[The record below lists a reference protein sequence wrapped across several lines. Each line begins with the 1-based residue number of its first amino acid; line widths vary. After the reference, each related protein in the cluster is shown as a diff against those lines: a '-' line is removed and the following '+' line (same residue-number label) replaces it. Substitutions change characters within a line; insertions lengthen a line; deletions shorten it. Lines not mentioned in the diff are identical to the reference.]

1 MPSILGTSKRKRS
14 PQVKE
19 PNTKMMLVYL
29 AIIVVGAI
37 WNLSKKRHAGEDEM
51 SEL

>member
-1 MPSILGTSKRKRS
+1 MPSILGTSKRRRS
-14 PQVKE
+14 PKVKE

-29 AIIVVGAI
+29 AIIVVGGV
-37 WNLSKKRHAGEDEM
+37 WNLSKKRRLSEDGM